1 MAKEKWIQKALPPS
15 SKGKLHEAL
24 GVPQGQKI
32 PLKKLKRAEHSSNP
46 KIARQAHLAATL
58 KSFHH
63 RGSGRSR

>member
-1 MAKEKWIQKALPPS
+1 MAKEKWIQGVIKHPGALH
-15 SKGKLHEAL
+15 KAL

-32 PLKKLKRAEHSSNP
+32 PLKKLKKAEHSSNP

>member
-1 MAKEKWIQKALPPS
+1 MAKEKWIQGAIKHPGALH
-15 SKGKLHEAL
+15 KAL

-32 PLKKLKRAEHSSNP
+32 PPKMLKKAEHSSNP

>member
-1 MAKEKWIQKALPPS
+1 MAKEKWIQGAIKRPGALH
-15 SKGKLHEAL
+15 KAL

-32 PLKKLKRAEHSSNP
+32 PLKKLKKAEHSSNP

>member
-1 MAKEKWIQKALPPS
+1 MAKKKWIQGAIKHPGALHKALD
-15 SKGKLHEAL
+15 
-24 GVPQGQKI
+24 VPQGQKI
-32 PLKKLKRAEHSSNP
+32 PLKKLKKAEHSFNP